1 MKHSLMVVAAL
12 ATLALPAA
20 AQDASKIQKGFAI
33 NPVPLDMAGKNPAKV
48 GLGSYIVNSTAG
60 CSDCHT
66 NPPYAEGG
74 DPFLGQPTQINV
86 EGYLA
91 GGVEFGPFV
100 SRNLTP
106 NASGRPAILTLEQFV
121 FVLNTGTD
129 VKGRPPFVP
138 SQGNDLLQVMPW
150 PVHRNMTRTDKE
162 AIYEYLRA
170 IPCRGSAERCGS

>member
-1 MKHSLMVVAAL
+1 MKQSLMVVAAL

-106 NASGRPAILTLEQFV
+106 NASGR
-121 FVLNTGTD
+121 
-129 VKGRPPFVP
+129 RP
-138 SQGNDLLQVMPW
+138 
-150 PVHRNMTRTDKE
+150 T
-162 AIYEYLRA
+162 
-170 IPCRGSAERCGS
+170 